1 MVVSAGAGAA
11 NDTGATWAH
20 VDSGAPTSSQH
31 GGLHGQIVLRGS
43 RVTAW
48 AAACVGLPIADQI
61 LRSTGVAIVLA
72 VDLGIASGLWQ
83 RHQISRIVGLAP
95 DGGGAAETVAVASKV
110 SVLVKSIQ
118 VDLTLLLVTVSL
130 HVLGNHAMVGL
141 DFRHGA
147 TRRV

>member
-1 MVVSAGAGAA
+1 MYY
-11 NDTGATWAH
+11 
-20 VDSGAPTSSQH
+20 
-31 GGLHGQIVLRGS
+31 
-43 RVTAW
+43 
-48 AAACVGLPIADQI
+48 QI

-118 VDLTLLLVTVSL
+118 L
-130 HVLGNHAMVGL
+130 
-141 DFRHGA
+141 
-147 TRRV
+147 